1 MIDAAVSAKV
11 LTIGNRSD
19 KPDGGI
25 AQVLYSYRKHVYPV
39 FNHVVNFKRGNVFY
53 KTWVTLL
60 GYVRTFFVLYFNR
73 EIAIVHIHTA
83 SGNGFKRNIPFVNLA
98 HFMKRKVVLHIHSGR
113 FNDYYVQNKKQVEN
127 VFSKCSSIVA
137 LSNGLKDFYEE
148 MGCHNVTVVNNIIEY
163 PIIDENRKETPLI
176 HYLYLGVIT
185 KMKGIYDLLDVIATH
200 KEEFRG
206 KMFLHVGGNKEVSTL
221 QSIIKDNQ
229 IEDIVKFEGW
239 VDGQKKT
246 SFLNLCDV
254 FVLPSYTEGVPIS
267 ILEAQSYGLFTVAT
281 NVGGI
286 PEMINDTCGKLFEPG
301 NQESLYRILKEL
313 NNDSSFIS
321 KRDSIRE
328 MVKDNLPEPVSLQL
342 EDLYKKLLGYYE
354 EK

>member
-1 MIDAAVSAKV
+1 MDKSLSERV

-25 AQVLYSYRKHVYPV
+25 AQVLYSYRRDVYPV

-53 KTWVTLL
+53 KSWVTLV
-60 GYVRTFFVLYFNR
+60 GYVRAIFVLCFNR

-98 HFMKRKVVLHIHSGR
+98 YFMKKKVVLHIHSGR
-113 FNDYYVQNKKQVEN
+113 FNDYYIQNRKQVEN

-137 LSNGLKDFYEE
+137 LSNGLKEYYEE
-148 MGCHNVTVVNNIIEY
+148 MGCNNVTVVNNIIEY
-163 PIIDENRKETPLI
+163 PIIDESRLPTDVL

-185 KMKGIYDLLDVIATH
+185 KTKGIYDLLDVIADH

-206 KMFLHVGGNKEVSTL
+206 QMVLHVGGNKEVSTL
-221 QSIIKDNQ
+221 QHFISENQ

-239 VDGQKKT
+239 VNGQKKIDL
-246 SFLNLCDV
+246 LNLCDV

-267 ILEAQSYGLFTVAT
+267 ILEAQSYGLFTIAT

-286 PEMINDTCGKLFEPG
+286 PEIVNETTGSLFEPG
-301 NQESLYRILKEL
+301 NQKELYRIIKEC
-313 NNDSSFIS
+313 NDKKDFID
-321 KRDSIRE
+321 KRSSIRNC
-328 MVKDNLPEPVSLQL
+328 VKKYLPEEVSMQL
-342 EDLYKKLLGYYE
+342 EKLYNKLLS
-354 EK
+354 